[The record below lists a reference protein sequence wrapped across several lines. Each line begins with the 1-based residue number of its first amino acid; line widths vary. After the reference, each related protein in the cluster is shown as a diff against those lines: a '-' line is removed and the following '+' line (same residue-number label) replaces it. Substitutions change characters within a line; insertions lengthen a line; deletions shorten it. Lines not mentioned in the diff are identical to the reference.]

1 MVFALLLALAAP
13 ADWVPA
19 RWHWLEAKSLEL
31 LANTPINCLL
41 VPWSAEQKAAIAS
54 FVPAAASRGVATLA
68 VVSPGGDPIKLSR
81 DAIAGAKMAGV
92 VLEGDFPEGTADRV
106 RDGLADSKAPV
117 IELTSRRR
125 MKLGSSAPVLGTYQG
140 VWPGIEV
147 LEGGAAKAGPSGSP
161 WINTNAGFLRVA
173 RAFGASPVWIGNL
186 PPPKRAITVENYLQ
200 AIGDAAMVGAHWVV
214 ALDEPFETRLRQGDR
229 AAIEQWKRIA
239 GYLRFYEEHPEWRA
253 LEPAGK
259 LAIVQDPDN
268 GALLS
273 GGILDMI
280 ASRHTPVRAVPPQR
294 LNLEVL
300 KDSSMA
306 VDVNSD
312 ALTPQQK
319 EVLKAFTRAGGTLLT
334 GPPGWKDQPALKPD
348 QITLD
353 EKELK
358 RLDDIWHDVQ
368 SMIGRR
374 NLGAR
379 LFNVSS
385 MLSNLLASKDGKQVL
400 VQLVN
405 YSSYPVESVTVHL
418 LGNFKHA
425 RLYTPEGS
433 ARDIEVYK
441 NEEGTGID
449 IDKVSVC
456 AALLVD

>member
-1 MVFALLLALAAP
+1 MGFP
-13 ADWVPA
+13 GPA
-19 RWHWLEAKSLEL
+19 R
-31 LANTPINCLL
+31 
-41 VPWSAEQKAAIAS
+41 
-54 FVPAAASRGVATLA
+54 
-68 VVSPGGDPIKLSR
+68 
-81 DAIAGAKMAGV
+81 
-92 VLEGDFPEGTADRV
+92 AD
-106 RDGLADSKAPV
+106 
-117 IELTSRRR
+117 LT
-125 MKLGSSAPVLGTYQG
+125 
-140 VWPGIEV
+140 
-147 LEGGAAKAGPSGSP
+147 
-161 WINTNAGFLRVA
+161 
-173 RAFGASPVWIGNL
+173 
-186 PPPKRAITVENYLQ
+186 
-200 AIGDAAMVGAHWVV
+200 
-214 ALDEPFETRLRQGDR
+214 
-229 AAIEQWKRIA
+229 
-239 GYLRFYEEHPEWRA
+239 
-253 LEPAGK
+253 
-259 LAIVQDPDN
+259 
-268 GALLS
+268 
-273 GGILDMI
+273 
-280 ASRHTPVRAVPPQR
+280 RH
-294 LNLEVL
+294 N
-300 KDSSMA
+300 
-306 VDVNSD
+306 
-312 ALTPQQK
+312 
-319 EVLKAFTRAGGTLLT
+319 GGTLLT